1 MLHDEFTIEILQED
15 LVITSAQSNCEVSLD
30 RYNDLFDQ
38 IVNIEKVGHKSV
50 QSCLQNSGLVT
61 LCI

>member
-15 LVITSAQSNCEVSLD
+15 LVTSAQSNCELLLD

-38 IVNIEKVGHKSV
+38 TVNIEKVGR
-50 QSCLQNSGLVT
+50 LVA
-61 LCI
+61 